1 MHNAGP
7 CRRKLADNRYK
18 ELGIGSCIF
27 TFAGMIVVSVLFQ
40 IYIMW
45 LNKRRAPARAAAK
58 AVLEGRAETGFEDL
72 TDKENPLFE
81 YVY

>member
-1 MHNAGP
+1 
-7 CRRKLADNRYK
+7 
-18 ELGIGSCIF
+18 
-27 TFAGMIVVSVLFQ
+27 MIVTAILFQ

-45 LNKRRAPARAAAK
+45 LNKKRAPTRKAAE
-58 AVLEGRAETGFEDL
+58 AVLEGRLETGFEDL